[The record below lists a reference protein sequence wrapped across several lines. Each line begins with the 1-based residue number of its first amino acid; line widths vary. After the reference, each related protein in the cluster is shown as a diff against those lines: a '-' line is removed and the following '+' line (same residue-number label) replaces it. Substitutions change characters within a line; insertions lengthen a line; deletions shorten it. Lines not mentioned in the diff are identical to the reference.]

1 MKITLE
7 GNDKKIHQLRR
18 ELKKRLR
25 NDGVILKEEI
35 IEESKPVRRRKVKE
49 NNA

>member
-7 GNDKKIHQLRR
+7 GSDKKILQLRR

-25 NDGVILKEEI
+25 NDDVVLKEVLP
-35 IEESKPVRRRKVKE
+35 EEKKKQVRKKKV
-49 NNA
+49 NV